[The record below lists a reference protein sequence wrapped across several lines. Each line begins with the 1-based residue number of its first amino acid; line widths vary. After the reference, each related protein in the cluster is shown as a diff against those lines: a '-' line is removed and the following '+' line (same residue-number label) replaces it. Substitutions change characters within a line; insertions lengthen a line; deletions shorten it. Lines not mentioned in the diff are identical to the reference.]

1 MKKEF
6 VIATAILTAAFAAE
20 QSHAG
25 TLSPVPS
32 LDPVGA
38 GNLNN
43 AMLGIPGPG
52 IWPIELLDWNTTGPV
67 TIEVD
72 VIPSG
77 GPTSYLMFLNV
88 DNNTPDICAGF
99 DFELSGPATF
109 SLIMPTSLAGTILP
123 TELTPTKKSYTSLG
137 WDDAT
142 YNIRPFNFA
151 MDVTDPIANE
161 PVRLTLTPILVP
173 EPASGALIALGLLAG
188 CCTRRRR

>member
-32 LDPVGA
+32 LDPAGA
-38 GNLNN
+38 GNLNV
-43 AMLGIPGPG
+43 ALLGNPAGNLWLIN
-52 IWPIELLDWNTTGPV
+52 LLDWGTTGPV

-72 VIPSG
+72 VIPG
-77 GPTSYLMFLNV
+77 APTNYLMFLTV
-88 DNNTPDICAGF
+88 DNNTPDIWASF

-109 SLIMPTSLAGTILP
+109 SQIMPTSLAGTILP
-123 TELTPTKKSYTSLG
+123 TDLTPTKKSYTSLG

-142 YNIRPFNFA
+142 YDARTFNFA
-151 MDVTDPIANE
+151 MDVTDPVANE
-161 PVRLTLTPILVP
+161 PVRLTLTPISVP